1 MGRVKYD
8 APKNSRDGYA
18 LAIRELREKHLH
30 PQIADIQS
38 STETEP
44 AVLMIVNGG
53 EPVYVTLTPR
63 MIAKLSIQIS
73 HELAKLVEH
82 G

>member
-1 MGRVKYD
+1 MKYD
-8 APKNSRDGYA
+8 APKNSREGYA

-30 PQIADIQS
+30 PQIVSIQA

-44 AVLMIVNGG
+44 ASLMVVNGG
-53 EPVYVTLTPR
+53 EPILIPLTPR

-73 HELAKLVEH
+73 HELAKLVAH